1 MAVKNVTALL
11 SQTLRA
17 QVPASQLPIT
27 LKKTPIGNL
36 YEILSRTPSAGV
48 GLQVHQTRWGTKEIH
63 GSYWVVS
70 RAQFKREG
78 KNGKAW
84 GRLYWKGPWRNP
96 LEENSCKYPAL
107 FSSGKLVSEKEERIR
122 GCLKYNWM
130 EGPSIAKS
138 IRLKEIAS
146 EASAEA
152 TPSTASTVRHFI
164 S

>member
-84 GRLYWKGPWRNP
+84 GRLYWKG
-96 LEENSCKYPAL
+96 
-107 FSSGKLVSEKEERIR
+107 KLVSEKEERIR

-146 EASAEA
+146 EASTEA
-152 TPSTASTVRHFI
+152 TPSTAST
-164 S
+164 